1 MADADVIILGAGL
14 AGLAAASR
22 LGKSGVSV
30 TIVEARDRT
39 GGRVLT
45 RHVTGVDY
53 PIELGPEWFDSDGA
67 VHRLL
72 AGSGARMRA
81 AEGSFLRRT
90 PAGIDRPGD
99 AGNDADELRRR
110 LRNLAGPDRSLASA
124 LDSCCPAKEFAAERA
139 ALLGY
144 VEGFDAADPARVS
157 LRWFLEVEANQPAQ
171 AAQFRAL
178 DGADGA
184 VQALQRG
191 LGPQCVMRLSS
202 VARAVRW
209 QAGDV
214 EVDIEAAGVV
224 QTLRAKSMIV
234 TLPLPVL
241 ALSPGE
247 PGAVAFSP
255 ALDQKHAAFAGLAI
269 GPVIKVVLVFDE
281 AFWAGT
287 SPLDEM
293 LFIQDVSKPLP
304 TWWTTRPTG
313 APILTGWAAGPQ
325 VARLGKRRG
334 DALLDAAV
342 DSVAGAIGVSRAV
355 VSARL
360 RSWHSHDWQ
369 HDPLA
374 RGAYSWV
381 VAGGMDAHR
390 ILAEPLQQTLY
401 FAGEATCGHGLNATM
416 DGAIESGWRAANELL
431 SARGAALPPSSVA
444 ASSS

>member
-1 MADADVIILGAGL
+1 MADADVIVLGAGL
-14 AGLAAASR
+14 AGLAAANH

-30 TIVEARDRT
+30 TIVEARDRI

-45 RHVTGVDY
+45 RRDPVVGY

-72 AGSGARMRA
+72 AGSSVRVRA

-99 AGNDADELRRR
+99 AGNDADEVRRR
-110 LRNLAGPDRSLASA
+110 LRKLAGPDRSLASA
-124 LDSCCPAKEFAAERA
+124 LDSCCAGEEFAAERA

-144 VEGFDAADPARVS
+144 VQGFDAADPARVS
-157 LRWFLEVEANQPAQ
+157 LRWFLEVEENQPAQ
-171 AAQFRAL
+171 AAEFRAL

-184 VQALQRG
+184 VEMLRRG
-191 LGPQCVMRLSS
+191 LGPQCVMLLAS

-209 QAGDV
+209 QQGNV
-214 EVDIEAAGVV
+214 EVDIETGAGVV
-224 QTLRAKSMIV
+224 QTLRARSMIV
-234 TLPLPVL
+234 TLPLAVL

-247 PGAVAFSP
+247 PGAVAFTP
-255 ALDQKHAAFAGLAI
+255 VLRQKQAAFAGLAM
-269 GPVIKVVLVFDE
+269 GPVIKVVLVFDG
-281 AFWAGT
+281 AFWTDT

-293 LFIQDVSKPLP
+293 LFIQDFSQSMP
-304 TWWTTRPTG
+304 TWWTTRPAG

-325 VARLGKRRG
+325 VARLAQWRG

-342 DSVAGAIGVSRAV
+342 ESLSSAIGMPRAV
-355 VSARL
+355 VAAHL

-369 HDPLA
+369 HDPYA

-381 VAGGMDAHR
+381 VAGGIDAHR
-390 ILAEPLQQTLY
+390 ILAEPLQQTLF

-431 SARGAALPPSSVA
+431 SARGAAATS
-444 ASSS
+444 